1 MLVTRRNQDFM
12 PTLFNELMNW
22 NDTTYSTPRMNIME
36 TKDNYKLELCIPGL
50 TKEDVKLSID
60 AEGNLVVEMVKEN
73 KSEKKENKEEMR
85 YLRHEFSVEHFR
97 QTVMLPED
105 IHKEQISAKVENG
118 ILDIII
124 PKVTVDEK
132 KQAVQTIEV
141 CQDTEGLDTLG

>member
-36 TKDNYKLELCIPGL
+36 TRDNYKLELCIPGL

-118 ILDIII
+118 ILDIVI
-124 PKVTVDEK
+124 PKVTTEEK

-141 CQDTEGLDTLG
+141 C

>member
-105 IHKEQISAKVENG
+105 IHKELISAKVENG
-118 ILDIII
+118 ILDIVI

-141 CQDTEGLDTLG
+141 C

>member
-36 TKDNYKLELCIPGL
+36 TKDDYKLELCIPGL

-60 AEGNLVVEMVKEN
+60 AEGNLVVEMVKETKN
-73 KSEKKENKEEMR
+73 EKKEEMR

-97 QTVMLPED
+97 QTVMLPDD

-118 ILDIII
+118 ILDIVI
-124 PKVTVDEK
+124 PKVTMEEK
-132 KQAVQTIEV
+132 KQAMQTIEV
-141 CQDTEGLDTLG
+141 C

>member
-118 ILDIII
+118 ILDIVI
-124 PKVTVDEK
+124 PKVTTEEK
-132 KQAVQTIEV
+132 KQAIQTIEV
-141 CQDTEGLDTLG
+141 C

>member
-60 AEGNLVVEMVKEN
+60 VEGNLVVEMSKETKN
-73 KSEKKENKEEMR
+73 EKKENKEEMR

-118 ILDIII
+118 ILEIVI
-124 PKVTVDEK
+124 PKVTVEEK
-132 KQAVQTIEV
+132 KQAMQTIEV
-141 CQDTEGLDTLG
+141 C

>member
-118 ILDIII
+118 ILTVEI
-124 PKVTVDEK
+124 PKVKKVHVDEEK
-132 KQAVQTIEV
+132 KFIEV
-141 CQDTEGLDTLG
+141 K

>member
-12 PTLFNELMNW
+12 PALFNELMNW

-60 AEGNLVVEMVKEN
+60 AEGNLVVEMVKECKN
-73 KSEKKENKEEMR
+73 EKKENKEEMR

-118 ILDIII
+118 ILDIVI
-124 PKVTVDEK
+124 PKVTVEEK
-132 KQAVQTIEV
+132 KQAMQTIEV
-141 CQDTEGLDTLG
+141 C

>member
-124 PKVTVDEK
+124 PKVTVEEK
-132 KQAVQTIEV
+132 KQVMQTIEV
-141 CQDTEGLDTLG
+141 C

>member
-1 MLVTRRNQDFM
+1 M
-12 PTLFNELMNW
+12 PKLFNELMNW

-36 TKDNYKLELCIPGL
+36 TKDHYKLELCIPGL

-60 AEGNLVVEMVKEN
+60 AEGNLVVEMVKET

-118 ILDIII
+118 LLDIVI
-124 PKVTVDEK
+124 PKVTIDEK

-141 CQDTEGLDTLG
+141 C